1 METIHFNKHVKVN
14 SIFHFVSLYL
24 PPHIHQCCFVPLFLN
39 HLQARFSYNFIFIFY
54 YFAFFF
60 KYMTCTSILFEG
72 QHRYL
77 FILALRKIKNSF
89 LFNRGLFRKK
99 NKKKK
104 PKNLDWHCS
113 RTLIKKNK
121 GIGSK
126 DDVDVK
132 EYNPIGSIS
141 VFYFFIFIFYILFQ
155 ITHISILL
163 DESKCCITK
172 RCFFFY
178 LRMSFYSFLYMP

>member
-1 METIHFNKHVKVN
+1 MLNHHHGLNMLKKNLFVIMITREQHHPQDKKVTHALHHLIICHQRITFIQNSVMETIHFNKHVKVN

-99 NKKKK
+99 NKKK
-104 PKNLDWHCS
+104 S
-113 RTLIKKNK
+113 QRI
-121 GIGSK
+121 
-126 DDVDVK
+126 
-132 EYNPIGSIS
+132 
-141 VFYFFIFIFYILFQ
+141 Q
-155 ITHISILL
+155 IDTAAVH
-163 DESKCCITK
+163 
-172 RCFFFY
+172 
-178 LRMSFYSFLYMP
+178 